1 VNRPDTAAQ
10 VSACGA
16 AHVGTEARLAAF
28 ARAVLRILQDDPQW
42 SPDTLQDDPQWSPDT
57 LQAIADGA
65 HARGLTTRG
74 DPFKAAPG
82 ILEPPAPGRTRKD
95 YGAPVRVWCDG
106 AWYTAMPPRSE
117 RAAAQWRHDDGTWEC
132 VVIRHDGTHGRADAY
147 APGPHLGAR
156 VAWGDIPPAVQAQ
169 LRASF
174 LADYCPKVEA

>member
-1 VNRPDTAAQ
+1 MTT
-10 VSACGA
+10 
-16 AHVGTEARLAAF
+16 GTNLAAF

-42 SPDTLQDDPQWSPDT
+42 TPDT

-65 HARGLTTRG
+65 HARGLTTGG

-82 ILEPPAPGRTRKD
+82 ILDPAPRRTRRK

-117 RAAAQWRHDDGTWEC
+117 RAAAQWRHDDGAWEC
-132 VVIRHDGTHGRADAY
+132 VVIRHDGRHPRTATY
-147 APGPHLGAR
+147 APGPHLGVR
-156 VAWGDIPPAVQAQ
+156 VAWGDIPPAVQAW

-174 LADYCPKVEA
+174 LAGYCPREGASNE

>member
-1 VNRPDTAAQ
+1 MKTTWAGYDVTLGGDAGLFEGSND
-10 VSACGA
+10 
-16 AHVGTEARLAAF
+16 ARLADF

-42 SPDTLQDDPQWSPDT
+42 SPDTLR
-57 LQAIADGA
+57 AIADGA

-74 DPFKAAPG
+74 DPFQAAPG
-82 ILEPPAPGRTRKD
+82 ILEPLAPRRTRKA
-95 YGAPVRVWCDG
+95 YGAPVRVWRAG

-132 VVIRHDGTHGRADAY
+132 VVIRHDGRHGRTDAY

-156 VAWGDIPPAVQAQ
+156 VAWDDIPPAVQAQ

-174 LADYCPKVEA
+174 LADYCPKGAS